1 MAVDVLHHV
10 SPTQAYAK
18 MAFGQKSKSTEELS
32 TETAFPKVTNSMN
45 SVSESLSSSSQ
56 RPNSSSD
63 KSSIGSYLD
72 FTVIERSEQ
81 AVDQL
86 VTSRK
91 QLEDE
96 IEVSS
101 MVLFMVRGYFIVV
114 TCSTWFKS

>member
-18 MAFGQKSKSTEELS
+18 MVFGQKTKSTEEVN
-32 TETAFPKVTNSMN
+32 TETAYPKVTD
-45 SVSESLSSSSQ
+45 SLSDSTSSNSQ

-63 KSSIGSYLD
+63 KSSIGSLLD
-72 FTVIERSEQ
+72 FSLIERSEQ

-96 IEVSS
+96 IEV
-101 MVLFMVRGYFIVV
+101 GCWV
-114 TCSTWFKS
+114 TNNFVSVAL